1 MNIWKSNLCKQYLEG
16 KSVEQL
22 LNEHSDI
29 PKIVLESQEYKQKMK
44 NLSMESKSA
53 LVLIKSLNETLV
65 ALRKN
70 PSKEND
76 EAIKIIIS
84 ATISTK

>member
-16 KSVEQL
+16 KSVEKL

>member
-1 MNIWKSNLCKQYLEG
+1 
-16 KSVEQL
+16 
-22 LNEHSDI
+22 
-29 PKIVLESQEYKQKMK
+29 MK

-53 LVLIKSLNETLV
+53 LVLIKSLNETLA

-84 ATISTK
+84 ATTSTK

>member
-1 MNIWKSNLCKQYLEG
+1 MWKSNLCKQYLEG
-16 KSVEQL
+16 QSVDQL

-29 PKIVLESQEYKQKMK
+29 PKIVLESREYKQKMK

-53 LVLIKSLNETLV
+53 LVLMKSLNETLV

-84 ATISTK
+84 ATTSTK